1 MRKVIILSGMV
12 LGTIGLTSVLA
23 NAVTPGSSHFSEA
36 IIYDGGGNK
45 H

>member
-23 NAVTPGSSHFSEA
+23 NAVTPGSSHFRS
-36 IIYDGGGNK
+36 YYL
-45 H
+45 